1 MADPASSLGN
11 PERDIE
17 QALIALKTQLIKYSW
32 QGKPKF
38 FPFRLSPEY
47 LSFSLIYNNGEQ
59 SFDLICKDKAETEL
73 WFEALKTLIPTGQR
87 NSVLEVTFMM
97 IAVTSMDV
105 LLVQH

>member
-38 FPFRLSPEY
+38 FPFRLSP
-47 LSFSLIYNNGEQ
+47 
-59 SFDLICKDKAETEL
+59 ICKDKAETEL

-87 NSVLEVTFMM
+87 NSVLEVTFM
-97 IAVTSMDV
+97 I
-105 LLVQH
+105 Q